1 MTTITNLENIKIKD
15 IMETIKTFDKELN
28 LSIINNK
35 EFFLWL
41 KQQIKDLVA
50 DQKIAKRDRKDTR
63 HPCPDQRKYGPYEA
77 WERANSNG
85 FTLRV
90 YYAIYYI
97 LRHRRDFKWENITM
111 KRTNGWTWSCGYNLP
126 EGFKDAIKDID
137 PGFSYEWY
145 YPVRKIFGDL
155 VERFCIEKANE
166 WRAEKAL
173 CHN

>member
-1 MTTITNLENIKIKD
+1 
-15 IMETIKTFDKELN
+15 
-28 LSIINNK
+28 
-35 EFFLWL
+35 
-41 KQQIKDLVA
+41 
-50 DQKIAKRDRKDTR
+50 
-63 HPCPDQRKYGPYEA
+63 
-77 WERANSNG
+77 
-85 FTLRV
+85 
-90 YYAIYYI
+90 
-97 LRHRRDFKWENITM
+97 M

-137 PGFSYEWY
+137 PGFSYWY